1 MNYHRK
7 NFHKEYIK
15 IIFVKKYIVRMK
27 YMLDHHYAYIFFFA
41 NNTKDKKYQYKIRD
55 NSLFFPN
62 LDLKNDFMKQSNFE
76 LDEQLTK
83 TFNELI
89 NNFIKSLSIY
99 WGL

>member
-1 MNYHRK
+1 MNYHKK

-15 IIFVKKYIVRMK
+15 NLFVKEYIVRIK
-27 YMLDHHYAYIFFFA
+27 YMIDHCYAYIFFFA
-41 NNTKDKKYQYKIRD
+41 KIKDKKYQYTIRD

-83 TFNELI
+83 MFNKLI
-89 NNFIKSLSIY
+89 NNFIKSLSID